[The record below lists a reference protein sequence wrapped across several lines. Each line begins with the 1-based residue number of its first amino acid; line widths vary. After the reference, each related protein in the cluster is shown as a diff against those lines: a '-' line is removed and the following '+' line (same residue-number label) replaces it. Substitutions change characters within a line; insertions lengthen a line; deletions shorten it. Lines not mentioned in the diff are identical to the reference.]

1 MRHALDLLSQ
11 YAAYH
16 RDRRNIASHFIGV
29 PMIVFAVG
37 VLLAHPSFSVNTVL
51 LSPAWVLFALA
62 AAWYLTR
69 GDVLLGVAT
78 SAAVAALLWMGQAVA
93 GGSTL
98 SWLAWGVGFF
108 VVGWLIQFV
117 GHWYEGK
124 KPAFV
129 DDIVGLLVGPMFV
142 MAEALFAVGWNKT
155 MLADIE
161 RRVGP
166 TILRDIARI
175 A

>member
-1 MRHALDLLSQ
+1 M
-11 YAAYH
+11 
-16 RDRRNIASHFIGV
+16 
-29 PMIVFAVG
+29 
-37 VLLAHPSFSVNTVL
+37 
-51 LSPAWVLFALA
+51 WV
-62 AAWYLTR
+62 
-69 GDVLLGVAT
+69 
-78 SAAVAALLWMGQAVA
+78 S
-93 GGSTL
+93 S
-98 SWLAWGVGFF
+98 S
-108 VVGWLIQFV
+108 VGWVIQFV

-129 DDIVGLLVGPMFV
+129 DDIIGLLVGPMFV
-142 MAEALFAVGWNKT
+142 MAEALFAIGWNKT

>member
-1 MRHALDLLSQ
+1 
-11 YAAYH
+11 
-16 RDRRNIASHFIGV
+16 
-29 PMIVFAVG
+29 
-37 VLLAHPSFSVNTVL
+37 VL